1 MKKILRSL
9 IPEKILFKYHSLKAY
24 IACLFFN
31 FPSREIVLIGIT
43 GTKGKTTTANFLWS
57 VLEGAGIKTGLIGT
71 ANIRIAEEEFMND
84 YHMTMPKPWII
95 QKLLRKMIM
104 KGCTHVVMEVTSEGL
119 KLNRDRGL
127 YFDVA
132 IFTNLTPEHLPS
144 HGGSFEKYKEM
155 KGKLFASLSKHKN
168 KIINGNEIKKVIL
181 TNADSEHQEYYYN
194 FDADKK
200 ITYGISA
207 GEVQAQNIY
216 QDIRGVDVTVLNNRY
231 HIPILGTFNVYN
243 VLPAIAL
250 ANYWGIRN
258 EKIQAGISSLTVI
271 PGRMEIMTLN
281 DPATIIVDY
290 AHEKVSMNGLLDTA
304 KLIKTPSQKIIV
316 ILGAEGGGRDKAK
329 REHMGRAVGLK
340 ADYVIVT
347 NVDPYEDD
355 PQEIIEGVAKFAE
368 LEGKVRGETLFTIE
382 DRRKAIEK
390 SIKIATAGDIVLV
403 TGKGSEQSMIID
415 GKMIP
420 WDDRKV
426 IREILETKS
435 YAI

>member
-1 MKKILRSL
+1 MKKILKQF
-9 IPEKILFKYHSLKAY
+9 IPHKIFLKYHSVVAY
-24 IACLFFN
+24 LACLFYN
-31 FPSREIVLIGIT
+31 FPSKEIVLIGIT

-57 VLEGAGIKTGLIGT
+57 ILEGAGMKTGLIGT
-71 ANIRIAEEEFMND
+71 ANIRIGEEEYMNE
-84 YHMTMPKPWII
+84 YHMTMPKPWVI
-95 QKLLRKMIM
+95 QKLLRKMVM
-104 KGCTHVVMEVTSEGL
+104 NGCTHVVMEVTSEGL
-119 KLNRDRGL
+119 KLNRDIGL

-144 HGGSFEKYKEM
+144 HGGSFEKYKEV
-155 KGKLFASLSKHKN
+155 KAKLFASLSKYSK
-168 KIINGNEIKKVIL
+168 KILNGKEIKKVII
-181 TNADSEHQEYYYN
+181 TNADDEHYSYYHN

-200 ITYGISA
+200 ITYGISN

-243 VLPAIAL
+243 VLPGIAL
-250 ANYWGIRN
+250 ANYLEIRN
-258 EKIQAGISSLTVI
+258 EKIQTGISSLTVI
-271 PGRMEIMTLN
+271 PGRMEIVRLN

-304 KLIKTPSQKIIV
+304 KSIKAPTQKIVV

-329 REHMGRAVGLK
+329 REHMGRAAGLK
-340 ADYVIVT
+340 ADYVVVT
-347 NVDPYEDD
+347 NVDPYEDE
-355 PQEIIEGVAKFAE
+355 PGEIIEGVAKFAE
-368 LEGKVRGETLFTIE
+368 IEGKIRGETLFTIE
-382 DRRKAIEK
+382 NRRKAIEK
-390 SIKIATAGDIVLV
+390 AIRIASVGDIVLV
-403 TGKGSEQSMIID
+403 TGKGSEQSMIIG